1 MVRHIPAPRA
11 HPGAALRPVLALCL
25 AFCLS
30 ACQAGDA
37 SDSTSSGASPTAAG
51 AEAAAMAPA
60 AATAIPSAMPAEAT
74 AADAPGLAGG
84 AIMAAD
90 TVLVDDQTLAGPWSF
105 IDGYPALNPDGTV
118 NAVIEIPAGHTSKWE
133 VLAEDGLMHWDI
145 EDGRPRMVQY
155 LGYPVNYGMVP
166 GTLLSEALGGDGDPL
181 DILVLGEAIPRGSVV
196 PVRVI
201 ALARYTDGGER
212 DDKLVAVRADS
223 PFGELADLA
232 GLEAAFGGI
241 PTIVDTWFLNYK
253 GPGVFE
259 AQGWAEAA
267 VARALLDEAAAA
279 YAEGAG
285 GALAATPAP

>member
-1 MVRHIPAPRA
+1 MIRHIPAPRGRSGTA
-11 HPGAALRPVLALCL
+11 FRPVLTLCL
-25 AFCLS
+25 ALCLS

-37 SDSTSSGASPTAAG
+37 SDSPSSETAPAQAG
-51 AEAAAMAPA
+51 AAETTIAPA
-60 AATAIPSAMPAEAT
+60 VATAIPSPNPAEGR

-90 TVLVDDQTLAGPWSF
+90 TALIDEQTLAGPWSF

-118 NAVIEIPAGHTSKWE
+118 NAVVEIPAGHTSKWE

-166 GTLLSEALGGDGDPL
+166 GTLLSEDLGGDGDPL

-196 PVRVI
+196 PVRII

-241 PTIVDTWFLNYK
+241 PTIVDT
-253 GPGVFE
+253 
-259 AQGWAEAA
+259 
-267 VARALLDEAAAA
+267 
-279 YAEGAG
+279 
-285 GALAATPAP
+285 